1 MFNDDDLQLT
11 YQYIKYIIKY
21 GGTLND
27 DDRRLHNQAIATLT
41 HLLLI
46 HKISPYN
53 KNREAGGNMCPD
65 L

>member
-21 GGTLND
+21 GGMLND
-27 DDRRLHNQAIATLT
+27 DDRRLHNQAITTLT
-41 HLLLI
+41 HLLFI
-46 HKISPYN
+46 HTIPPYN
-53 KNREAGGNMCPD
+53 KNREAGGNMCPG